1 MRSNKNS
8 SSGSFAI
15 VPNDKSASNYE
26 YLIGKSLS
34 HFEKTFADLSLKKQL
49 FETWIKNLLETPF

>member
-1 MRSNKNS
+1 M
-8 SSGSFAI
+8 
-15 VPNDKSASNYE
+15 VPNVKSASDYE
-26 YLIGKSLS
+26 NFIGKSLS